1 MARRT
6 VLTSRQ
12 RSALFSLPQRE
23 ADLLRHYTLS
33 EEDLHNIGFRRRPR
47 NKLGFALQLC
57 VLRYPGRLMA
67 PGEMVPPPVVDFIG
81 RQLHLDGDELA
92 DYAERSETRHEHLAE
107 LRRLYGFRSFTGG
120 AARKIVER
128 LREEAPQAQSNEELV
143 RRFVQA
149 CRRTRTIL
157 PATTTIERLCADALV
172 EAERRIE
179 ARIAKRVPPGL
190 RRALEHLLEETVAS
204 GVTRFVWLR
213 QFEPGSNSADANRL
227 LDRLDH
233 LRRLPVPEGLF
244 RDIPPHRITR
254 LRRQGERYFADG
266 LRELPDD
273 RRLAI
278 LAVCA
283 VEWEVFLTDAVVE
296 THDRIVGRTY
306 REAARACEAQIG
318 DETAAVREALRAF
331 AELGRAL
338 IGARDTGAALAAV
351 IADGPGW
358 EGLGDLVARAG
369 ALANTAASDPL
380 NHILGGYSRFRR
392 YTPRMLRMLD
402 IKASPVA
409 QPLLEAVDVLRSDVA
424 TRRIGFLR
432 PNSKWSRLL
441 RTQSDHRL
449 WETAVLFHLRDA
461 FRAGDVWLAR
471 SRRYGDIRKV
481 LLPVPAVA
489 AADRSLPLPASPHDW
504 LAERQFALD
513 AGLRRMAAAARA
525 GAIAG
530 GRIEDR
536 MLRVERTEAAV
547 PDGVADLVAGLY
559 RRMPEA
565 RITDILLEVDAAT
578 RFTEAFTHLRTGS
591 PCRDRIGLLNVLLAE
606 GINLGLRKMA
616 EATTT
621 HGFWEL
627 MRIARWHVEADAYDR
642 ALSIIVEAQA
652 ALPMA
657 AFWGT
662 GRTASSDGQFFPAA
676 GRGEALNL
684 VNARYGAEP
693 GLKAYSHVSDRF
705 SPFATQTIPATV
717 HEAPYILDGLLMNET
732 GRRVREQYADTGGFT
747 DHVFAACSILGYAFA
762 PRIRDLP
769 SKRLYVF
776 DRTGVPKHLRPLV
789 GGRVNV
795 DLIDRNWADIL
806 RLAATMAAGAIRPSQ
821 ILRKLAA
828 YPRQNELA
836 AALREVGRVERSLF
850 MMDWTTDPDMRRRVQ
865 VGLNKGEAHHAL
877 KRAIHFHQRGEL
889 RDRTGE
895 GQHYR
900 VAGLN
905 LLAAIIIYW
914 NTLQLGQ
921 AVFAKRKAG
930 LEIPTE
936 FLAHLSPLGWEH
948 INLTGEYR
956 WPSTASTGRAKRLA

>member
-12 RSALFSLPQRE
+12 RSALFALPQRE

-33 EEDLHNIGFRRRPR
+33 DEDLQNIGARRRPH

-57 VLRYPGRLMA
+57 VLRHPGRLLA
-67 PGEMVPPPVVDFIG
+67 PGEFVPPAVVEFIG
-81 RQLHLDGDELA
+81 RQLDVAGDELA
-92 DYAERSETRHEHLAE
+92 DYAVRSATRHDHLAE
-107 LRRLYGFRSFTGG
+107 LRRLYGFRSFSGG
-120 AARKIVER
+120 AARELVER
-128 LREEAPQAQSNEELV
+128 LREEAEQAQSNEDLA
-143 RRFVQA
+143 RRFVEA
-149 CRRTRTIL
+149 CRGTRTIL

-172 EAERRIE
+172 DAERRIE
-179 ARIAKRVPPGL
+179 ARIAERVPPGL
-190 RRALEHLLEETVAS
+190 RRDLEHLLEETADA

-213 QFEPGSNSADANRL
+213 QFEPGGNSADANRL
-227 LDRLDH
+227 LDRLEH
-233 LRRLPVPEGLF
+233 LQGLDVPEGLF
-244 RDIPPHRITR
+244 HEIPPHRITR

-266 LRELPDD
+266 LRELPDN

-283 VEWEVFLTDAVVE
+283 VEWEVFLADAVVE
-296 THDRIVGRTY
+296 THDRLVGRTY
-306 REAARACEAQIG
+306 REAARACEAQLG
-318 DETAAVREALRAF
+318 DETAAARESLRAF
-331 AELGRAL
+331 AELGTAL
-338 IGARDTGAALAAV
+338 LGARDAGGALDAV

-358 EGLGDLVARAG
+358 EGLGDLVAKAA
-369 ALANTAASDPL
+369 ALASTAASDPM
-380 NHILGGYSRFRR
+380 NHVLGGYSRFRR
-392 YTPRMLRMLD
+392 YTPRMLRTLD
-402 IKASPVA
+402 IEASPA
-409 QPLLEAVDVLRSDVA
+409 AEPLLDAVDVLRSDGTA
-424 TRRIGFLR
+424 RPTGFLR
-432 PNSKWSRLL
+432 PNSRWSRLL

-461 FRAGDVWLAR
+461 FRAGDIWLAR
-471 SRRYGDIRKV
+471 SRRYGDIRKA
-481 LLPVPAVA
+481 LLSTPAGDD
-489 AADRSLPLPASPHDW
+489 ADRSLPVPASPHDW
-504 LAERQFALD
+504 LAERRSALD
-513 AGLRRMAAAARA
+513 EGLRRLAAAARA
-525 GAIAG
+525 RAPAG
-530 GRIEDR
+530 ESVEDSV
-536 MLRVERTEAAV
+536 LRVERTETAV
-547 PDGVADLVAGLY
+547 PDGAADLVADLY
-559 RRMPEA
+559 RRLPEA
-565 RITDILLEVDAAT
+565 RITDILLDVDDAT
-578 RFTEAFTHLRTGS
+578 RFTEAFTHLRTGE

-616 EATTT
+616 EATST

-627 MRIARWHVEADAYDR
+627 MRIARWHVEGDAFDR
-642 ALSIIVEAQA
+642 ALAVVVEAQA

-657 AFWGT
+657 AFWGS

-693 GLKAYSHVSDRF
+693 GVKAYSHVSDRF

-747 DHVFAACSILGYAFA
+747 DHVFAACSILGYAFV

-776 DRTGVPKHLRPLV
+776 ERAGVPKRLRPLV
-789 GGRVNV
+789 GGKVNV

-806 RLAATMAAGAIRPSQ
+806 RVAATMAAGTMRPSQ
-821 ILRKLAA
+821 LLRKLAA

-836 AALREVGRVERSLF
+836 AALREVGRIERSLF
-850 MMDWTTDPDMRRRVQ
+850 MIEWTTDPDVRRRAL

-877 KRAIHFHQRGEL
+877 KRAINFHQRGEL

-914 NTLQLGQ
+914 NTLKLGE
-921 AVFAKRKAG
+921 AVFARGQAG
-930 LEIPTE
+930 LEIPDE
-936 FLAHLSPLGWEH
+936 LLAHVSPLGWEH

-956 WPSTASTGRAKRLA
+956 WPGADRRAPRNP

>member
-12 RSALFSLPQRE
+12 RSALFALPQRE

-33 EEDLHNIGFRRRPR
+33 DEDLQNIGARRRPH

-57 VLRYPGRLMA
+57 VLRHPGRLLA
-67 PGEMVPPPVVDFIG
+67 PGEFVPPAVVEFIG
-81 RQLHLDGDELA
+81 RQLDVAGDELA
-92 DYAERSETRHEHLAE
+92 DYAVRSATRHDHLAE
-107 LRRLYGFRSFTGG
+107 LRRLYGFRSFSGG
-120 AARKIVER
+120 AARELVER
-128 LREEAPQAQSNEELV
+128 LREEAEQAQSNEDLA
-143 RRFVQA
+143 RRFVEA
-149 CRRTRTIL
+149 CRGTRTIL

-172 EAERRIE
+172 DAERRIE
-179 ARIAKRVPPGL
+179 ARIAERVPPGL
-190 RRALEHLLEETVAS
+190 RRDLEHLLEETADA

-213 QFEPGSNSADANRL
+213 QFEPGGNSADANRL
-227 LDRLDH
+227 LDRLEH
-233 LRRLPVPEGLF
+233 LQGLDVPEGLF
-244 RDIPPHRITR
+244 HEIPPHRITR

-266 LRELPDD
+266 LRELPDN

-283 VEWEVFLTDAVVE
+283 VEWEVFLADAVVE
-296 THDRIVGRTY
+296 THDRLVGRTY
-306 REAARACEAQIG
+306 REAARACEAQLG
-318 DETAAVREALRAF
+318 DETAAARESLRAF
-331 AELGRAL
+331 AELGTAL
-338 IGARDTGAALAAV
+338 LGARDAGEALDAV

-358 EGLGDLVARAG
+358 EGLGDLVAKAA
-369 ALANTAASDPL
+369 ALASTAAADPM
-380 NHILGGYSRFRR
+380 NHVLGGYSRFRR
-392 YTPRMLRMLD
+392 YTPRMLRTLD
-402 IKASPVA
+402 IEASPA
-409 QPLLEAVDVLRSDVA
+409 AESLLDAVDVLRSDGTA
-424 TRRIGFLR
+424 RPTGFLR
-432 PNSKWSRLL
+432 PNSRWRRLL

-461 FRAGDVWLAR
+461 FRAGDIWLAR
-471 SRRYGDIRKV
+471 SRRYGDIRKA
-481 LLPVPAVA
+481 LLSTPAGDD
-489 AADRSLPLPASPHDW
+489 ADRSLPVPASPHDW
-504 LAERQFALD
+504 LAERRSAL
-513 AGLRRMAAAARA
+513 AEGLRRLAAAARA
-525 GAIAG
+525 RAPAG
-530 GRIEDR
+530 ESVEDSV
-536 MLRVERTEAAV
+536 LRVERTETAV
-547 PDGVADLVAGLY
+547 PDGAADLVADLY
-559 RRMPEA
+559 RRLPEA
-565 RITDILLEVDAAT
+565 RITDILLDVDDAT
-578 RFTEAFTHLRTGS
+578 RFTEAFTHLRTGE

-616 EATTT
+616 EATNT

-627 MRIARWHVEADAYDR
+627 MRIARWHVEGDAFDR
-642 ALSIIVEAQA
+642 ALAVVVEAQA

-657 AFWGT
+657 AFWGS
-662 GRTASSDGQFFPAA
+662 GRTASSDGQFFPAG

-693 GLKAYSHVSDRF
+693 GVKAYSHVSDRF

-747 DHVFAACSILGYAFA
+747 DHVFAACSILGYAFV

-776 DRTGVPKHLRPLV
+776 ERAGVPKRLRPLV
-789 GGRVNV
+789 GGKVNV

-806 RLAATMAAGAIRPSQ
+806 RVAATMAAGTMRPSQ
-821 ILRKLAA
+821 LLRKLAA

-836 AALREVGRVERSLF
+836 AALREVGRIERSLF
-850 MMDWTTDPDMRRRVQ
+850 MIEWTTDPDVRRRAL

-877 KRAIHFHQRGEL
+877 KRAINFHQRGEL

-914 NTLQLGQ
+914 NTLKLGE
-921 AVFAKRKAG
+921 AVFARGQAG
-930 LEIPTE
+930 IEIPDE
-936 FLAHLSPLGWEH
+936 LLAHVSPLGWEH

-956 WPSTASTGRAKRLA
+956 WPGAERRAPRNP

>member
-12 RSALFSLPQRE
+12 RSALFALPQRE
-23 ADLLRHYTLS
+23 AALLRHYTLS
-33 EEDLHNIGFRRRPR
+33 DEDLQNIGVRRRPH

-57 VLRYPGRLMA
+57 VLRYPGRLLA
-67 PGEMVPPPVVDFIG
+67 PGEFVPPAVVDFIG
-81 RQLHLDGDELA
+81 RQLDLDGDELA
-92 DYAERSETRHEHLAE
+92 DYAVRSETRHEHLAE
-107 LRRLYGFRSFTGG
+107 LRRLYGFRSFAGG
-120 AARKIVER
+120 AAHELGDR
-128 LREEAPQAQSNEELV
+128 LREEAPRAQSNEDLV
-143 RRFVQA
+143 RRFVEA
-149 CRRTRTIL
+149 CRHTRTIL
-157 PATTTIERLCADALV
+157 PATTTIERICADALV
-172 EAERRIE
+172 DAERRIE
-179 ARIAKRVPPGL
+179 ARIAERVPPGL
-190 RRALEHLLEETVAS
+190 RRDLEHLLEETVDA

-213 QFEPGSNSADANRL
+213 QFEPGNNSAAANRL
-227 LDRLDH
+227 LDRLEH
-233 LRRLPVPEGLF
+233 LRRLDVPEGLF
-244 RDIPPHRITR
+244 HDVPAHRITR

-266 LRELPDD
+266 LRELPDS

-283 VEWEVFLTDAVVE
+283 VEWELFLADAVVE

-306 REAARACEAQIG
+306 REAARTCEGQLG

-331 AELGRAL
+331 AELGTAL
-338 IGARDTGAALAAV
+338 IGARDTGETLDAV
-351 IADGPGW
+351 IADRPGW
-358 EGLGDLVARAG
+358 EGLGDLVARAA
-369 ALANTAASDPL
+369 ALANTVASDPL
-380 NHILGGYSRFRR
+380 NHVLGGYSRFRR
-392 YTPRMLRMLD
+392 YTPRMLRTLD
-402 IKASPVA
+402 IEASPVA
-409 QPLLEAVDVLRSDVA
+409 KPLLEAVDVLRSDA
-424 TRRIGFLR
+424 TARPTGFLR

-441 RTQSDHRL
+441 RSQSNHRL
-449 WETAVLFHLRDA
+449 WETAMLFHLRDA

-471 SRRYGDIRKV
+471 SRRYGDIRKA
-481 LLPVPAVA
+481 LLSAPAVA
-489 AADRSLPLPASPHDW
+489 DADRSLPVPASPHDW
-504 LAERQFALD
+504 LAERRFALD
-513 AGLRRMAAAARA
+513 EGLRRLAAAARA
-525 GAIAG
+525 RVIAG
-530 GRIEDR
+530 GSIEDS
-536 MLRVERTEAAV
+536 MLRVERTEGAV
-547 PDGVADLVAGLY
+547 PDGAADLVADLY
-559 RRMPEA
+559 RRMPDS
-565 RITDILLEVDAAT
+565 RITDILIEVDDAT

-627 MRIARWHVEADAYDR
+627 MRIARWHVEGEAYDR
-642 ALSIIVEAQA
+642 ALSTVVEAQA

-662 GRTASSDGQFFPAA
+662 GRTASSDGQFFPAG
-676 GRGEALNL
+676 GRGELLNL
-684 VNARYGAEP
+684 VNARYGTEP
-693 GLKAYSHVSDRF
+693 GVKAYSHVSDRF

-747 DHVFAACSILGYAFA
+747 DHVFAACSILGYAFV

-776 DRTGVPKHLRPLV
+776 ERAGVPKHLRPLV
-789 GGRVNV
+789 GGKVNV
-795 DLIDRNWADIL
+795 ELIKRNWADIL
-806 RLAATMAAGAIRPSQ
+806 RVAATMAAGTMRPSQ

-828 YPRQNELA
+828 YPRQNEMA
-836 AALREVGRVERSLF
+836 AALREVGRIERSLF
-850 MMDWTTDPDMRRRVQ
+850 MIDWTTDPDMRRRTQ

-877 KRAIHFHQRGEL
+877 KRAINFHQRGEL

-914 NTLQLGQ
+914 NTLKLGE
-921 AVFAKRKAG
+921 AVFARRKAG
-930 LEIPTE
+930 LEIPAE
-936 FLAHLSPLGWEH
+936 FLAHISPLGWEH

-956 WPSTASTGRAKRLA
+956 WPSTDRRATRNA